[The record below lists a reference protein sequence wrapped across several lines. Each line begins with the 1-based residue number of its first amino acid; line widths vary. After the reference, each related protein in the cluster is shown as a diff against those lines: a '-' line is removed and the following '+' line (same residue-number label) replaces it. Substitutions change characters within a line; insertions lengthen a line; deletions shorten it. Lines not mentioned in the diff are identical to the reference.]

1 MIQRAATGLALLLVV
16 AGCAAPPPSVTPTAP
31 VEPSPIGSPSSAG
44 AMVTIDADGR
54 YHCEWVA
61 GCAPFVAIEPT
72 DGILVDTLPEGWLP
86 PEPYLL
92 EQTRISGTHGD
103 QVASVGGPT
112 RAVDPLQA
120 GTYRVTAGS
129 LWVDD
134 TATTSEGPNA
144 PNVFMRVGD
153 PGSCQMPLEVTD
165 TTENVSV
172 DVTFQEGLY
181 CDIALHGGPGAELD
195 VGWAGELQCTT
206 FPYGCATYLS
216 VLEPGAEVTADW
228 RPEPHDPWWS
238 AAASGDALPSDD
250 PVWTVPN
257 LPAGRHRLLFS
268 LLGGSD
274 LLSFTPDGEIAR
286 DLLSRCS
293 LDVAVAPSTTQV
305 GVLVTFVPDGVGY
318 GGSCSVERT
327 E

>member
-1 MIQRAATGLALLLVV
+1 MIRRAATELAILLVLAGCATTPSSLPPATTPEPSPLGSPPSIGAAVTVEANGQYVCDWV
-16 AGCAAPPPSVTPTAP
+16 AGCAA
-31 VEPSPIGSPSSAG
+31 
-44 AMVTIDADGR
+44 
-54 YHCEWVA
+54 
-61 GCAPFVAIEPT
+61 FVAIEPA
-72 DGILVDTLPEGWLP
+72 DGLVIDTIPADWLP
-86 PEPYLL
+86 SEPYLL
-92 EQTRISGTHGD
+92 HQEHVPSDDDARVFS
-103 QVASVGGPT
+103 VADPT
-112 RAVDPLQA
+112 RSIAPLQP
-120 GTYRVTAGS
+120 GTYLVTAGS

-134 TATTSEGPNA
+134 TATTSDGPNA
-144 PNVFMRVGD
+144 PTVFMRVGD
-153 PGSCQMPLEVTD
+153 PGPCQMPLEVTD
-165 TTENVSV
+165 ATDKVSV

-181 CDIALHGGPGAELD
+181 CDVALHGGPGAELD

-206 FPYGCATYLS
+206 FPYGCAAYLS
-216 VLEPGAEVTADW
+216 VLEPGAEVAADW

-293 LDVAVAPSTTQV
+293 LDVEVAPSTTQV
-305 GVLVTFVPDGVGY
+305 GVLVTFVPDGVGF
-318 GGSCSVERT
+318 GGTCSVERT
-327 E
+327 D